1 MKVVNLLKGENMVG
15 LKRVLVACGTAIAT
29 STVVAKAI
37 EEALKERGIEII
49 TRQCKAS
56 EVKSLAGDA
65 DLIVTTTPVP
75 ENLGVPVIHTLAFL
89 TGIGKEDAIEQIVE
103 ILSK

>member
-1 MKVVNLLKGENMVG
+1 MDRP
-15 LKRVLVACGTAIAT
+15 KRILVACGTAIAT
-29 STVVAKAI
+29 STVVAIGI
-37 EEALKERGIEII
+37 EEALKERGIKIT

-75 ENLGVPVIHTLAFL
+75 SDLGVPVIQTLAFL
-89 TGIGKEDAIEQIVE
+89 TGIGKEEVIEE
-103 ILSK
+103 IIEKLQD

>member
-1 MKVVNLLKGENMVG
+1 MSTRPKVI
-15 LKRVLVACGTAIAT
+15 LVACGTAIAT

-37 EEALKERGIEII
+37 EEGLAARGIKVI

-56 EVKSLAGDA
+56 EVPALASTA

-75 ENLGVPVIHTLAFL
+75 TDLGVPVIKTLAFL
-89 TGIGKEDAIEQIVE
+89 TGVGKEEVLNQIAE
-103 ILSK
+103 ILTKGG